1 MTLFSSLY
9 SLVFSLRLGEN
20 NRGPVLYSTL
30 SPSLSLSVWF
40 LPPVSRSPSLAH
52 SRYVWDLDA
61 ECSSFG
67 GLKPLLHEVSD
78 DDGFP
83 AVYVSI
89 LTLTC
94 DNLTML

>member
-9 SLVFSLRLGEN
+9 SLVFSFRLGEN
-20 NRGPVLYSTL
+20 NRAPVLYSSL

-40 LPPVSRSPSLAH
+40 LPQVFCSPSLAH
-52 SRYVWDLDA
+52 TRYAWDLDS
-61 ECSSFG
+61 ECCSLG
-67 GLKPLLHEVSD
+67 GLQLLLHEVSD

-89 LTLTC
+89 LTLT
-94 DNLTML
+94 